1 MSRAAIAAALKAAK
15 NKAGKARTTK
25 NKPMPTAKKPDTYES
40 EMKAIRNMALE
51 PADRQNRMAKV
62 AVKYGKPIKMAG
74 KVFGPKKLRPAQLKK
89 LTPRETA
96 KAEMKAANRAKM
108 EAKRA
113 ADKKAKGQALGKALK
128 AKAAEYESMGGYNK
142 ARDFMAAKGVAGL
155 RGVGRPMSV
164 DIAIY
169 EAQKNIRR
177 LAKAAGMS
185 VKNWRRNNTSSKWV
199 KQLYKAKPDMKK
211 ADALRGKKKP

>member
-1 MSRAAIAAALKAAK
+1 MSRAAIARALKAAK
-15 NKAGKARTTK
+15 NKAGKASTTK
-25 NKPMPTAKKPDTYES
+25 NKPTPTA
-40 EMKAIRNMALE
+40 
-51 PADRQNRMAKV
+51 
-62 AVKYGKPIKMAG
+62 
-74 KVFGPKKLRPAQLKK
+74 
-89 LTPRETA
+89 RETA

-128 AKAAEYESMGGYNK
+128 AKAADYKSMGGYDK
-142 ARDFMAAKGVAGL
+142 ALSTLSKAGAGGQL

-164 DIAIY
+164 DVAIY

-199 KQLYKAKPDMKK
+199 KQLYKEKPDMKK

>member
-25 NKPMPTAKKPDTYES
+25 NKPTPTAKKPDTYES

-74 KVFGPKKLRPAQLKK
+74 KVFGPKKP
-89 LTPRETA
+89 TA
-96 KAEMKAANRAKM
+96 KETSKAEIKAAKRAQM

-113 ADKKAKGQALGKALK
+113 ADKKTKGQALGKALK
-128 AKAAEYESMGGYNK
+128 AKAADYKSMGGYDK
-142 ARDFMAAKGVAGL
+142 ALSTLSKAGAGGQL

-164 DIAIY
+164 DVAIY
-169 EAQKNIRR
+169 EAQKNIRE
-177 LAKAAGMS
+177 LAKKAGMS
-185 VKNWRRNNTSSKWV
+185 VKKWRRENPNSKWV

-211 ADALRGKKKP
+211 EDALRGKK

>member
-1 MSRAAIAAALKAAK
+1 MGILSVLAK
-15 NKAGKARTTK
+15 QI
-25 NKPMPTAKKPDTYES
+25 AKK
-40 EMKAIRNMALE
+40 KL
-51 PADRQNRMAKV
+51 
-62 AVKYGKPIKMAG
+62 KPK
-74 KVFGPKKLRPAQLKK
+74 
-89 LTPRETA
+89 TS
-96 KAEMKAANRAKM
+96 AEKKAANRAKM

-113 ADKKAKGQALGKALK
+113 ADKKAKGQALNKALK

-169 EAQKNIRR
+169 EAQKNIRE
-177 LAKAAGMS
+177 LAKKVGMS
-185 VKNWRRNNTSSKWV
+185 VKKWRRENPNSKWV

-211 ADALRGKKKP
+211 ADALRGKK